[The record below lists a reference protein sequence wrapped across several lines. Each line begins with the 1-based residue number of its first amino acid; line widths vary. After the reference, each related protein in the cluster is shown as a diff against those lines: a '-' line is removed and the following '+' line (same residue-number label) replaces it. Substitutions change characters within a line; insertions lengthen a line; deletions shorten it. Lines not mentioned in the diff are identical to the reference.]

1 MKIYSFQIAANS
13 NSLVQ
18 TFWDIRGIP
27 KIHGIGFLE
36 DKNFKV

>member
-18 TFWDIRGIP
+18 IFWDLRGVPNPWDWIF
-27 KIHGIGFLE
+27 GR
-36 DKNFKV
+36 

>member
-18 TFWDIRGIP
+18 TFGDLRGVPNPWGWIF
-27 KIHGIGFLE
+27 GR
-36 DKNFKV
+36 